1 MKLAQAWSLLTIVGI
16 GTTLMMACAH
26 GRPSPM
32 VQAEVASGKGAPARA
47 GAPLPRQ
54 AQAAAAAPVAMQA
67 QAAAVAPAAPVQA
80 TTQAVQEQAEP
91 EGPDAQR
98 FAEKDRNGDGWLS
111 GEEFALGLA
120 PISPDEA
127 AAMFQA
133 LDRDADGQLVVTE
146 YFPDPAAMQ
155 ASSLVPAAPEAAT
168 N

>member
-32 VQAEVASGKGAPARA
+32 VQAEAASGKGSPARA
-47 GAPLPRQ
+47 GAPLARE
-54 AQAAAAAPVAMQA
+54 AQAAAPTVAMQA

-80 TTQAVQEQAEP
+80 TTQAVQAEAEP

-127 AAMFQA
+127 AAMFLA

-155 ASSLVPAAPEAAT
+155 ASSLVPAAPEGAT